1 MIENF
6 EFGRLTIL
14 GDLLLDKYVFG
25 SVSRI
30 SPEAPVPVLL
40 KTHQTIVPGGAAN
53 VAVNAAALGC
63 KVNLIGVVGDD
74 KQGDVLRH
82 TLSKWPGIDLGGLVA
97 EAGWSTICK
106 TRVLSGQQQIV
117 RIDEENIV
125 TFSPATNERLIIATK
140 AALENTDVLIC
151 SDYAKGVLSDSV
163 LRAVID
169 HARSLNIPVIVDPK
183 RKNFAAYRGA
193 SLITPNRAEMAIAT
207 GLPLRNNSEIEKAA
221 QVASDQFGGDVLVTR
236 SEEGM
241 TLWQRNGHILHET
254 ARKSEVYDV
263 SGAGDTVLATVAG
276 VLSAGQDI
284 DTAVVIATV
293 AASIAVSKLGTA
305 AVSNA
310 ELSQELMGDIN
321 SNGMVSSLAHAQRVM
336 QKWRQ
341 HGASIVFTNGCF
353 DLVHPGHIALLHA
366 AAQKGDKLV
375 VGLNSDA
382 SVRRLKGETRPVQ
395 NEQARATVIGALR
408 DVDMIVIFDE
418 DTPLE
423 LIKALKPDIL
433 VKGADYTE
441 DAVVGGDVVKAAGG
455 RVELV
460 TLVDGCSTSNLVKKM
475 IRSTQIAPATS
486 TADTL

>member
-6 EFGRLTIL
+6 EFGRLVVI

-25 SVSRI
+25 SVGRI

-40 KTHQTIVPGGAAN
+40 KTRQSVVPGGAAN

-63 KVNLIGVVGDD
+63 SVNLIGVVGED
-74 KQGDVLRH
+74 KQADILRQ
-82 TLSKWPGIDLGGLVA
+82 TLGKWSGIDVQGLVV
-97 EAGWSTICK
+97 EPGWSTISK

-117 RIDEENIV
+117 RIDEETV
-125 TFSPATNERLIIATK
+125 VSFSQATNDRLIVATK
-140 AALENTDVLIC
+140 AALETADVLIC
-151 SDYAKGVLSDSV
+151 SDYAKGVLSDAV
-163 LRAVID
+163 LREVID
-169 HARSLNIPVIVDPK
+169 HARAMNVPVIVDPK
-183 RKNFAAYRGA
+183 RKNFSAYRGA
-193 SLITPNRAEMAIAT
+193 SLVTPNRSEMILAT
-207 GLPLRNNSEIEKAA
+207 GLPLGSNAEVEKAA
-221 QVASDQFGGDVLVTR
+221 RVASEQFGGDVLVTR

-241 TLWQRNGHILHET
+241 TLWQRNGHVRHET

-293 AASIAVSKLGTA
+293 AASIAVSKLGTTV
-305 AVSNA
+305 VSNV
-310 ELSQELMGDIN
+310 ELSHELMEDITDT
-321 SNGMVSSLAHAQRVM
+321 GMVASLSHARRMM
-336 QKWRQ
+336 QKWHQ
-341 HGASIVFTNGCF
+341 HGASVVFTNGCF
-353 DLVHPGHIALLHA
+353 DLLHPGHISLLRA

-375 VGLNSDA
+375 VGINSDA
-382 SVRRLKGETRPVQ
+382 SVKRLKGPTRPVQ
-395 NEQARATVIGALR
+395 NEQARAIVIGALR
-408 DVDMIVIFDE
+408 EVDMVVIFGE

-423 LIKALKPDIL
+423 LITALKPDVL

-460 TLVDGCSTSNLVKKM
+460 DLVEGCSTSNLVKKM
-475 IRSTQIAPATS
+475 TQPQDVS
-486 TADTL
+486 VKSKGGEK

>member
-6 EFGRLTIL
+6 EFGRIVVI
-14 GDLLLDKYVFG
+14 GDLLLDRYVFG
-25 SVSRI
+25 SVERI
-30 SPEAPVPVLL
+30 SPEAPVPILR
-40 KTHQTIVPGGAAN
+40 KTRLNVVPGGAAN

-63 KVNLIGVVGDD
+63 AVNLIGVVGEDE
-74 KQGDVLRH
+74 QADVLRQ
-82 TLSKWPGIDLGGLVA
+82 TLNSWPSIDVQGLVV
-97 EAGWSTICK
+97 ESGWPTISK

-117 RIDEENIV
+117 RIDEETIID
-125 TFSPATNERLIIATK
+125 FSQITNHRLIAATK
-140 AALENTDVLIC
+140 KALATADLLIC
-151 SDYAKGVLSDSV
+151 SDYAKGVLSDFV

-169 HARSLNIPVIVDPK
+169 YARTINVPIIVDPK
-183 RKNFAAYRGA
+183 RRNFSAYHGA
-193 SLITPNRAEMAIAT
+193 SLITPNRSEMAQAT
-207 GLPLRNNSEIEKAA
+207 GLPLTSNAEVEKAA
-221 QVASDQFGGDVLVTR
+221 QIASEQFGGDVLVTR

-241 TLWQRNGHILHET
+241 TLWQRNGHVRHET

-305 AVSNA
+305 VVSNT
-310 ELSQELMGDIN
+310 ELSNELMGDITDT
-321 SNGMVSSLAHAQRVM
+321 GMVASLSHALRMM

-341 HGASIVFTNGCF
+341 HGASVVFTNGCF
-353 DLVHPGHIALLHA
+353 DLMHPGHISLLRA

-375 VGLNSDA
+375 VGINSDA
-382 SVRRLKGETRPVQ
+382 SVRRLKGATRPLQ
-395 NEQARATVIGALR
+395 NEQARAMVIGALR
-408 DVDMIVIFDE
+408 EVDMVVIFDE

-460 TLVDGCSTSNLVKKM
+460 ALVKDCSTSNLVKKVIQSHQASLKTM
-475 IRSTQIAPATS
+475 MS
-486 TADTL
+486 DK